1 MSLQIR
7 QKLSSLWS
15 NFASMPKVQQAGRMC
30 STFPVATLTT
40 SVAICYFRASTKE
53 PVMESR
59 YLLVMVLL
67 ALGITPS
74 AKAINNHQW
83 SNISN
88 VGAYTLTVSAL
99 ALPAV
104 RGDWQG
110 FRQAAYSLGTAESLS
125 LGLKSAIKEQRPDN
139 SGNDSFPSGHSA
151 LAFAS
156 ATTLYR
162 RYGWEVGVPA
172 YAVAT
177 LTAYA
182 RVDARKH
189 HWYDVVAGAAIGAG
203 SGWFFT
209 DAFNNRVQLL
219 PWADSKSVG
228 VLVAM
233 PW

>member
-1 MSLQIR
+1 
-7 QKLSSLWS
+7 
-15 NFASMPKVQQAGRMC
+15 
-30 STFPVATLTT
+30 
-40 SVAICYFRASTKE
+40 
-53 PVMESR
+53 MESR

-139 SGNDSFPSGHSA
+139 SGN
-151 LAFAS
+151 
-156 ATTLYR
+156 
-162 RYGWEVGVPA
+162 E
-172 YAVAT
+172 
-177 LTAYA
+177 
-182 RVDARKH
+182 
-189 HWYDVVAGAAIGAG
+189 IGRAH
-203 SGWFFT
+203 
-209 DAFNNRVQLL
+209 V
-219 PWADSKSVG
+219 
-228 VLVAM
+228 
-233 PW
+233 